1 MAKGVGFYNKK
12 WFSVKENKE
21 LIAESIIRI
30 LLTSPGERVMRP
42 GFGVGLN
49 RQLFS
54 LITPDMLQDLAVD
67 VHNAI
72 SNYESRVNVVD
83 VQTEV
88 VDDTVVK
95 IHIFMEYEQF
105 PGRTEELTLRYTL

>member
-12 WFSVKENKE
+12 WFSVKEDKD
-21 LIAESIIRI
+21 LITESIIRI

-49 RQLFS
+49 AQLFS
-54 LITPDMLQDLAVD
+54 LITADRLQDLAID
-67 VHNAI
+67 IHNAI
-72 SNYESRVNVVD
+72 SNYESRVNIID

-88 VDDTVVK
+88 VDDIVVK
-95 IHIFMEYEQF
+95 IHIFMEYEQQ
-105 PGRTEELTLRYTL
+105 PGVREELTLKYTL